1 MYENK
6 QCHKSKSSEIEN
18 EILFTEKVE
27 VTAIIIVFTI

>member
-1 MYENK
+1 MSENK